1 MSNIM
6 EFNFYPRVTDDP
18 EGILFYVL
26 EMDGEEYISQMY
38 RFNILVGAENAPSA
52 SDLVNSL
59 LRKRVELD
67 LNYRGYVKNITGVIT
82 ELEYVGSKKDRLYF
96 RLTLEPKI
104 SILKRNIS
112 SAVYLDMSIPE
123 VIGDVISKE
132 TSAAGDISVDMS
144 NLSRDSYPKREIICR
159 YNESS
164 WDFINRLMEEC
175 GIYYYFTLSAGKE
188 SDGVTLPS
196 AETMVLS
203 DQKSHEKTS
212 VAPALSCYHSGLND
226 ATALTSL
233 NVTFKQVCKSAA
245 GDSYD
250 MDTTRINKLYPH
262 DEEQIDFSSAETAA
276 LAETNTGS
284 AIRYRSAITGDE
296 IQNVTQL
303 DKEIEITKAVT
314 LSADGYCPAC
324 SAGTIVTVSDISA
337 VSGDS
342 YLITGIHH
350 SGQQPVYMVSG
361 LSLNKENRTGEIDTG
376 YHSRITAIPSDVQYR
391 HAISTHVPK
400 IYGCIPA
407 IIEGPDSS
415 TFSPYMDELG
425 RYRIKFPF
433 DKDTRL
439 SGNSSCWIK
448 LMTPYGGNVN
458 TIGMHFPLLKDTQ
471 VLIGF
476 IEGDINHP
484 YIMGTLQ
491 DGSGS
496 IVTSKRIMNNIIR
509 TPGGNL
515 FAMNDATSQGG
526 ESILMKNSYG
536 YSSRGPSSDDLLNM

>member
-6 EFNFYPRVTDDP
+6 EFNFYPRITDDP
-18 EGILFYVL
+18 DGIQFSVL
-26 EMDGEEYISQMY
+26 EMEGDEGISQMY
-38 RFNILVGAENAPSA
+38 RFRLLVGAENVPPAA
-52 SDLVNSL
+52 DLVNSL
-59 LRKRVELD
+59 LRKRVQLD
-67 LNYRGYVKNITGVIT
+67 LNYRGYVKNITGIIT
-82 ELEYVGSKKDRLYF
+82 ELEYAGIKNDRLYF
-96 RLTLEPKI
+96 RLVLEPKI
-104 SILKRNIS
+104 SILKRNIN
-112 SAVYLDMSIPE
+112 SAVFLNMSIPE
-123 VIGDVISKE
+123 VIGEVISKE
-132 TSAAGDISVDMS
+132 TSAAGDISVNMG
-144 NLSRDSYPKREIICR
+144 NLSRDNYPKREIICR

-164 WDFINRLMEEC
+164 WDFINRLMEES
-175 GIYYYFTLSAGKE
+175 GIYYYFTFSAGKE
-188 SDGVTLPS
+188 DGEIPLPS
-196 AETMVLS
+196 TETMVLS

-212 VAPALSCYHSGLND
+212 VAPVMSINHSGLND

-233 NVTFKQVCKSAA
+233 KVTFKPVCLSASD
-245 GDSYD
+245 DSYD
-250 MDTTRINKLYPH
+250 LDTTRINKLYPH
-262 DEEQIDFSSAETAA
+262 DEEQIEFSPTEYPA

-284 AIRYRSAITGDE
+284 AVHYRSAVTSDE
-296 IQNVTQL
+296 IKNITQL
-303 DKEIEITKAVT
+303 AREREVMKAVT
-314 LSADGYCPAC
+314 LKADGYCPAC
-324 SAGTIVTVSDISA
+324 SAGTIITVSGIAAIST
-337 VSGDS
+337 DS
-342 YLITGIHH
+342 YLITGMHH
-350 SGQQPVYMVSG
+350 SGQQSVYMVSG
-361 LSLNKENRTGEIDTG
+361 LSLNSENRTDETETG
-376 YHSRITAIPSDVQYR
+376 YHSRITAIPSKVQYR
-391 HAISTHVPK
+391 PDMTTPVPK
-400 IYGCIPA
+400 IFGCIPA

-433 DKDTRL
+433 DKESRL

-476 IEGDINHP
+476 IEGNINHP

-536 YSSRGPSSDDLLNM
+536 YNSRGPSSDDLLNM